1 MYLLSSTSSTQN
13 NQHFWNCDLRFLVCY
28 FSIRCTSSF
37 WTILFNL
44 LLGYSLWLCCFS
56 ACCWLCF
63 WLYFSVYQCADLLWF
78 LFLCVV
84 VYVTKVWWM
93 CVSLKTLTSL
103 QKSEHN
109 VELIPFFIVCCKK
122 TERKYK
128 FFPEKEKPNS
138 KFQPFHTAD
147 LFSYF
152 FSYSTNKYTFHWFHI
167 TTQLYIRS
175 WSRFTRP
182 ASLPVARADW
192 SYQAPSSEFV
202 SSPPGPSSARSHA
215 LPDRDPNRRRPSP
228 P

>member
-1 MYLLSSTSSTQN
+1 MYIVILN
-13 NQHFWNCDLRFLVCY
+13 HFL
-28 FSIRCTSSF
+28 
-37 WTILFNL
+37 NL

-122 TERKYK
+122 KNRENINSFQRKKSLIQNFNHFTPLIYSLI
-128 FFPEKEKPNS
+128 FFVLNKQIHFPLIS
-138 KFQPFHTAD
+138 HHHTTLYSFMIALYSSCISSGSSCGLIIPGTVIRIR
-147 LFSYF
+147 LFSSWAF
-152 FSYSTNKYTFHWFHI
+152 FSSVS
-167 TTQLYIRS
+167 RS
-175 WSRFTRP
+175 SR
-182 ASLPVARADW
+182 
-192 SYQAPSSEFV
+192 
-202 SSPPGPSSARSHA
+202 
-215 LPDRDPNRRRPSP
+215 
-228 P
+228 